1 MVHSLLRVKL
11 ADGWHDTEGVTS
23 EEDNVLGVST
33 DGRNLDI
40 PDVLKW
46 IAHTCVRRQAD
57 VIVVNDALLTFLLV
71 IPRILN
77 DRAKLHSIKNIW
89 LFCARKSIS
98 LGIAA
103 TLKVEN
109 SIIVPAMLVVADE
122 SSLGIG

>member
-11 ADGWHDTEGVTS
+11 ADGWHDTKGVTS
-23 EEDNVLGVST
+23 EEDNVLGVPT

-40 PDVLKW
+40 PNVLEW

-57 VIVVNDALLTFLLV
+57 VIVVNDALLAFLLV
-71 IPRILN
+71 IPRVLN

-89 LFCARKSIS
+89 LLCARKSIS

-103 TLKVEN
+103 TLDVKYVLVGPN
-109 SIIVPAMLVVADE
+109 VLIITDE
-122 SSLGIG
+122 